1 MDISIVVPLL
11 NEEESIQEL
20 YDWIARVMRSNH
32 FSYEIIFVDDG
43 SDDGSWDIISDLSR
57 KHSEVKAL
65 KFQLNYGKSQALNAA
80 FKEVCGDVVIT
91 MDADLQDNPEE
102 IPDLFRMIQ
111 EEGYDLVSGW
121 KKKRYDSKIRKNLPS
136 KLFNAA
142 ARKTSG
148 LKLHDFNCGLKAYKM
163 EVVKNVD
170 VYGEM
175 HRYIPVL
182 AKNAGFN
189 KIGEKVVQHQARKYG
204 STKFGIDRFINGYLD
219 LITINFLAR
228 FGKRPMHL
236 FGLLGTLMFLLGF
249 GASLYI
255 GVMKLLKLYWK
266 EPTILVTDNPW
277 FYIALSCM
285 IIGSQFFLAGFLGEL
300 ILRSKEKPN
309 RYKIQETLNLSL
321 GEGSESRK

>member
-1 MDISIVVPLL
+1 MDLSIVVPLL

-20 YDWIARVMRSNH
+20 YDWIAAVMRSNR

-43 SDDGSWDIISDLSR
+43 SDDGSWKLIEDLAQ
-57 KHSEVKAL
+57 KHPEVKGMR
-65 KFQLNYGKSQALNAA
+65 FHLNYGKSQALNAA
-80 FKEVCGDVVIT
+80 FKEVNGDVVIT

-102 IPDLFRMIQ
+102 IPELYRMVK

-148 LKLHDFNCGLKAYKM
+148 LKLHDFNCGLKAYKA
-163 EVVKNVD
+163 EVIRNVD

-182 AKNAGFN
+182 AKNAGYSR
-189 KIGEKVVQHQARKYG
+189 IGEKVVQHQARKYG
-204 STKFGIDRFINGYLD
+204 STKFGMDRFIHGFLD
-219 LITINFLAR
+219 LITINFLSR

-236 FGLLGTLMFLLGF
+236 FGLLGTLMFLLGL
-249 GASLYI
+249 GSALYI
-255 GVMKLLKLYWK
+255 GVTKLVKLYNG
-266 EPTILVTDNPW
+266 EPAILVTDNPW

-285 IIGSQFFLAGFLGEL
+285 IIGSQLFLAGFVGEL
-300 ILRSKEKPN
+300 ILRSKEKPS
-309 RYKIQETLNLSL
+309 RYKISERLNL
-321 GEGSESRK
+321 

>member
-43 SDDGSWDIISDLSR
+43 SDDGSWQVIRDLSR
-57 KHSEVKAL
+57 KHPEVKAL
-65 KFQLNYGKSQALNAA
+65 KFHLNYGKSQALNAA
-80 FKEVCGDVVIT
+80 FKEVQGDVVIT

-102 IPDLFRMIQ
+102 IPELFSMIRD
-111 EEGYDLVSGW
+111 EGYDLVSGW

-148 LKLHDFNCGLKAYKM
+148 LKLHDFNCGLKAYRM

-182 AKNAGFN
+182 AKNAGFS

-204 STKFGIDRFINGYLD
+204 TTKFGMDRFINGFLD

-236 FGLLGTLMFLLGF
+236 FGLLGTLMFVLGF

-255 GVMKLLKLYWK
+255 GIVKILKLYWK

-285 IIGSQFFLAGFLGEL
+285 IIGSQFFLTGFLGEL
-300 ILRSKEKPN
+300 ILRSKKKPN
-309 RYKIQETLNLSL
+309 RYKIRETLNLSL
-321 GEGSESRK
+321 GQGSKSLK